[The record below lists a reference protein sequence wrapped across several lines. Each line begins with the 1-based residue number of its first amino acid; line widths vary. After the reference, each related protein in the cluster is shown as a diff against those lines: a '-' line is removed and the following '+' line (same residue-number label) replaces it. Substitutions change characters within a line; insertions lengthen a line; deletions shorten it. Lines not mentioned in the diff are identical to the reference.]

1 MQLEDMIVTPVS
13 GRFVNTLEQEIARLT
28 VTLDLRRFVLD
39 REETLVD

>member
-13 GRFVNTLEQEIARLT
+13 GRFVNILEQEIARLT